1 MVATKG
7 FKYPDREL
15 YDWVLNELHKRNIN
29 NETIGEIA
37 YNMQHQYLPHLT
49 VEDFGAQL
57 DEVLKKREVLNILA
71 TGFALDNLAN
81 EGLLP
86 EPLQTIVKED
96 AGVYGVDETIS
107 LALSQ
112 LYGSIAVTNY
122 GYEDKK
128 KLGIAAKLDNSNG
141 QVNTFADDLALA
153 LASAVIGRCG
163 HGSKLELDDNTV
175 EDKQINDEFKE
186 LKFVV
191 NGKEVEPQGDLR
203 YFAKPIKS
211 DRKLPNW
218 DLNKFAN
225 DLGEAINNSREL
237 ADSLEEAFSHDYYVN
252 LSVDMDDEFTWQL
265 VIELLDNKMELV
277 DVVFVDLE
285 HLLDYV
291 YLGVDSPSEFVD
303 TAQMIAQFVFEHD
316 LYPYPEDSD
325 DLEESD
331 GEDASSSIE
340 NSIQHIAQEL
350 ESVVKQATGN
360 QDVSSKDNPLDKL
373 LQIMLLAGD
382 VWGNQEN
389 LSNNNRK
396 DDANE

>member
-29 NETIGEIA
+29 NEAIGEIA

-71 TGFALDNLAN
+71 TGFALDNLAQDK
-81 EGLLP
+81 LLP
-86 EPLQTIVKED
+86 EPLQSIIAND
-96 AGVYGVDETIS
+96 SGVFGVDES
-107 LALSQ
+107 LSLSLSQ

-128 KLGIAAKLDNSNG
+128 KLGIAAQLDNSNG

-163 HGSKLELDDNTV
+163 HGSKLNLEEDPA
-175 EDKQINDEFKE
+175 EDKTINDELKE

-218 DLNKFAN
+218 DLNKFAH
-225 DLGEAINNSREL
+225 DLGKAIDKSREL
-237 ADSLEEAFSHDYYVN
+237 ADRLEEAFSHDYYVN

-265 VIELLDNKMELV
+265 VIELLDNKMEFV

-285 HLLDYV
+285 HFLDYV
-291 YLGVDSPSEFVD
+291 YLEVDSPSEFVD
-303 TAQMIAQFVFEHD
+303 TAQMIVQFVFEHD
-316 LYPYPEDSD
+316 LYPYPEDSN
-325 DLEESD
+325 DLEETD
-331 GEDASSSIE
+331 DPIQESIKKIAKE
-340 NSIQHIAQEL
+340 MNSISNQVAGEQNSSQLNGFHINPDSIGKLFEAFCGD
-350 ESVVKQATGN
+350 T
-360 QDVSSKDNPLDKL
+360 SSDK
-373 LQIMLLAGD
+373 
-382 VWGNQEN
+382 NKKEHN
-389 LSNNNRK
+389 TH
-396 DDANE
+396 E

>member
-15 YDWVLNELHKRNIN
+15 YDWVLNELHKRHIN

-37 YNMQHQYLPHLT
+37 YEMQHQYLPELT
-49 VEDFGAQL
+49 VEDFGKEL

-71 TGFALDNLAN
+71 TGFALDNLAQD
-81 EGLLP
+81 GLLP
-86 EPLQTIVKED
+86 EPLQSIVAND
-96 AGVYGVDETIS
+96 SGVFGVDEGLS
-107 LALSQ
+107 LSLSQ

-122 GYEDKK
+122 GFTDKDK
-128 KLGIAAKLDNSNG
+128 PGIAAQLDNSDG

-163 HGSKLELDDNTV
+163 HGSKLELEDNTV
-175 EDKQINDEFKE
+175 EGKQINDEFKE

-211 DRKLPNW
+211 DRKLPTRN
-218 DLNKFAN
+218 LNKFAH
-225 DLGEAINNSREL
+225 DLNKAINDSREL
-237 ADSLEEAFSHDYYVN
+237 ADRLEEEFNHDYYVN
-252 LSVDMDDEFTWQL
+252 LEVGMNDESTWQL

-277 DVVFVDLE
+277 DVVLIDLE
-285 HLLDYV
+285 HLLDYLEV
-291 YLGVDSPSEFVD
+291 NSPSEFVD
-303 TAQMIAQFVFEHD
+303 TAQMIAQFVFEHG

-325 DLEESD
+325 DLEENESINQTNN
-331 GEDASSSIE
+331 EDT
-340 NSIQHIAQEL
+340 HGDLVL
-350 ESVVKQATGN
+350 E
-360 QDVSSKDNPLDKL
+360 L
-373 LQIMLLAGD
+373 LQT
-382 VWGNQEN
+382 VSEV
-389 LSNNNRK
+389 LSIYEHYNGRK

>member
-37 YNMQHQYLPHLT
+37 YDMQHQYLPHLT

-71 TGFALDNLAN
+71 TGFALDNLAQD
-81 EGLLP
+81 GLLP
-86 EPLQTIVKED
+86 EPLQSIIAND
-96 AGVYGVDETIS
+96 AGVYGGDES
-107 LALSQ
+107 WALNISQ

-122 GYEDKK
+122 GFTDKDK
-128 KLGIAAKLDNSNG
+128 PGIAAQLDNSNG

-175 EDKQINDEFKE
+175 EDNLIDDEFSE
-186 LKFVV
+186 LKFVI
-191 NGKEVEPQGDLR
+191 NGKEVEPQGNLR
-203 YFAKPIKS
+203 YFAKPIKG
-211 DRKLPNW
+211 DHKLPNW
-218 DLNKFAN
+218 DLNKFAH
-225 DLGEAINNSREL
+225 DLGKVINDSQEL
-237 ADSLEEAFSHDYYVN
+237 ADRLEEEFNHDYYVN

-285 HLLDYV
+285 HFLDYV
-291 YLGVDSPSEFVD
+291 YLEVDSTSEFVD

-316 LYPYPEDSD
+316 LYPYPEDSN
-325 DLEESD
+325 DLEENESINQTNN
-331 GEDASSSIE
+331 EDT
-340 NSIQHIAQEL
+340 HGDLVL
-350 ESVVKQATGN
+350 E
-360 QDVSSKDNPLDKL
+360 L
-373 LQIMLLAGD
+373 LQT
-382 VWGNQEN
+382 VSEV
-389 LSNNNRK
+389 LSTYEHYNGRK

>member
-7 FKYPDREL
+7 FKYPDCEL

-128 KLGIAAKLDNSNG
+128 KLGIAAQLDNSNG

-175 EDKQINDEFKE
+175 ENKTINDKFSE

-191 NGKEVEPQGDLR
+191 NGKEVEPQGDLA
-203 YFAKPIKS
+203 YFAKPVKS
-211 DRKLPNW
+211 DHKLPNW
-218 DLNKFAN
+218 DLNKFAH
-225 DLGEAINNSREL
+225 DLGKAVNNSQEL
-237 ADSLEEAFSHDYYVN
+237 ADRLEEKFNHDYYVN
-252 LSVDMDDEFTWQL
+252 LSVDMDDEFSWQL

-277 DVVFVDLE
+277 DVVFIDLE
-285 HLLDYV
+285 HFLDYV
-291 YLGVDSPSEFVD
+291 YLEVDPPSEFVD

-316 LYPYPEDSD
+316 LYPYPEDSN
-325 DLEESD
+325 DLEENESINQTNN
-331 GEDASSSIE
+331 EDTHDDLVME
-340 NSIQHIAQEL
+340 
-350 ESVVKQATGN
+350 
-360 QDVSSKDNPLDKL
+360 L
-373 LQIMLLAGD
+373 LQA
-382 VWGNQEN
+382 VSEV
-389 LSNNNRK
+389 LSTYEHYNGRK
-396 DDANE
+396 GDANE

>member
-37 YNMQHQYLPHLT
+37 YDMQHQYLPHLT

-71 TGFALDNLAN
+71 TGFALDNLAQD
-81 EGLLP
+81 GLLP
-86 EPLQTIVKED
+86 EPLQSIVAND
-96 AGVYGVDETIS
+96 SGVFGVDEGLS
-107 LALSQ
+107 LSLSQ

-122 GYEDKK
+122 GYEDKDK
-128 KLGIAAKLDNSNG
+128 PGIAAQLDNSNG

-175 EDKQINDEFKE
+175 EDKTINDEFSE
-186 LKFVV
+186 LKLVV
-191 NGKEVEPQGDLR
+191 NGKEVEPQGDLV

-218 DLNKFAN
+218 DLNKFAH
-225 DLGEAINNSREL
+225 DLNKAINDSREL
-237 ADSLEEAFSHDYYVN
+237 ADRLEEEFNHDYYVN
-252 LSVDMDDEFTWQL
+252 LEVGMNDESTWQL

-277 DVVFVDLE
+277 DVILIDLE
-285 HLLDYV
+285 HFLDYV
-291 YLGVDSPSEFVD
+291 YLEVDPPSEFVD

-316 LYPYPEDSD
+316 LYPYPEDSN
-325 DLEESD
+325 DLEEADDEDDELDMSEMAKALATITPLFMEHFSSLMKSGSLDSLSD
-331 GEDASSSIE
+331 MLRAE
-340 NSIQHIAQEL
+340 
-350 ESVVKQATGN
+350 
-360 QDVSSKDNPLDKL
+360 KD
-373 LQIMLLAGD
+373 
-382 VWGNQEN
+382 
-389 LSNNNRK
+389 NRK

>member
-7 FKYPDREL
+7 FKYPDQEL

-29 NETIGEIA
+29 NHTVGEIA
-37 YNMQHQYLPHLT
+37 YEMQHQYLPHLT

-163 HGSKLELDDNTV
+163 HGSKLELEKSSKDTINAEDIPAKDILTDVSSMDKTTIGSYGEFINT
-175 EDKQINDEFKE
+175 
-186 LKFVV
+186 
-191 NGKEVEPQGDLR
+191 
-203 YFAKPIKS
+203 
-211 DRKLPNW
+211 
-218 DLNKFAN
+218 LN
-225 DLGEAINNSREL
+225 EL
-237 ADSLEEAFSHDYYVN
+237 ANNALEEKLQEEFHYDYYVN
-252 LSVDMDDEFTWQL
+252 FALNIKKHDGYLYVKCF
-265 VIELLDNKMELV
+265 NNN
-277 DVVFVDLE
+277 LE
-285 HLLDYV
+285 HEDTISIYLPDLYAYCYVHNKELFTKKGVVYSTLAHAIAGFIFENDLYV
-291 YLGVDSPSEFVD
+291 YPKNNEDEDKTKNGHETKEEAGDPIQESIKKIFEE
-303 TAQMIAQFVFEHD
+303 MISVITQVA
-316 LYPYPEDSD
+316 
-325 DLEESD
+325 
-331 GEDASSSIE
+331 GK
-340 NSIQHIAQEL
+340 QEL
-350 ESVVKQATGN
+350 EVDPFEELFKTFFGKTGP
-360 QDVSSKDNPLDKL
+360 DNDKKE
-373 LQIMLLAGD
+373 
-382 VWGNQEN
+382 EN
-389 LSNNNRK
+389 N
-396 DDANE
+396 AHE

>member
-15 YDWVLNELHKRNIN
+15 YDWVLNELHKRHIN

-37 YNMQHQYLPHLT
+37 YEMQHQYLPELT
-49 VEDFGAQL
+49 VEDFGKEL

-71 TGFALDNLAN
+71 TGFALDNLAQD
-81 EGLLP
+81 GLLP
-86 EPLQTIVKED
+86 EPLQSIVAND
-96 AGVYGVDETIS
+96 SGVFGVDEGLS
-107 LALSQ
+107 LSLSQ

-122 GYEDKK
+122 GFTDKDK
-128 KLGIAAKLDNSNG
+128 PGIAAQLDNSNG

-163 HGSKLELDDNTV
+163 HGSKLELEDNTV
-175 EDKQINDEFKE
+175 EGKQINDEFKE

-211 DRKLPNW
+211 DRKLPTRN
-218 DLNKFAN
+218 LNKFAH
-225 DLGEAINNSREL
+225 DLNKAINDSREL
-237 ADSLEEAFSHDYYVN
+237 ADRLEEEFNHDYYVN
-252 LSVDMDDEFTWQL
+252 LEVGMNDESTWQL

-277 DVVFVDLE
+277 DVVLIDLE
-285 HLLDYV
+285 HLLDYLEV
-291 YLGVDSPSEFVD
+291 NSPSEFVD

-316 LYPYPEDSD
+316 LYPYPEDSN
-325 DLEESD
+325 DLEESND
-331 GEDASSSIE
+331 EDNELDMSEMTKALAAITPLFME
-340 NSIQHIAQEL
+340 HFNSLIK
-350 ESVVKQATGN
+350 SG
-360 QDVSSKDNPLDKL
+360 SLDSL
-373 LQIMLLAGD
+373 IDMLSD
-382 VWGNQEN
+382 KED
-389 LSNNNRK
+389 NRK

>member
-81 EGLLP
+81 AGLLP
-86 EPLQTIVKED
+86 EPLQTIIAND
-96 AGVYGVDETIS
+96 AGVYGGDES
-107 LALSQ
+107 WALNISQ

-122 GYEDKK
+122 GFTDKDK
-128 KLGIAAKLDNSNG
+128 PGIAAQLDNSNG

-175 EDKQINDEFKE
+175 EEPVDDEFKE

-211 DRKLPNW
+211 DHKFPNW

-225 DLGEAINNSREL
+225 DLGKAINNSREL
-237 ADSLEEAFSHDYYVN
+237 SDRLEEEFNHDYYVN

-285 HLLDYV
+285 HFLDYV
-291 YLGVDSPSEFVD
+291 YLEVDSPSEFVD

-325 DLEESD
+325 DLEENESINQTNN
-331 GEDASSSIE
+331 EDT
-340 NSIQHIAQEL
+340 HGDLVL
-350 ESVVKQATGN
+350 E
-360 QDVSSKDNPLDKL
+360 L
-373 LQIMLLAGD
+373 LQTVSD
-382 VWGNQEN
+382 V
-389 LSNNNRK
+389 LSTYEHYNGRK

>member
-71 TGFALDNLAN
+71 IGFALDNLAN
-81 EGLLP
+81 AGLLP

-163 HGSKLELDDNTV
+163 HGSKLELEDNTV
-175 EDKQINDEFKE
+175 EDKTINDEFSE
-186 LKFVV
+186 LKFVI
-191 NGKEVEPQGDLR
+191 NGKEVEPQGDLV

-218 DLNKFAN
+218 DLNKFVH
-225 DLGEAINNSREL
+225 DLGKAIDDSREL
-237 ADSLEEAFSHDYYVN
+237 ADRLEEEFNHDYYVN
-252 LSVDMDDEFTWQL
+252 LEVGMDDESTWQL
-265 VIELLDNKMELV
+265 VIELLDNKMKLV
-277 DVVFVDLE
+277 DVINIDVD
-285 HLLDYV
+285 HFLDYV
-291 YLGVDSPSEFVD
+291 YLEVDSLSEFVD
-303 TAQMIAQFVFEHD
+303 TPQMIAQFVFEHD
-316 LYPYPEDSD
+316 LYPYPEDSN
-325 DLEESD
+325 DLEEADDEDNELDMSEMTKTLAAITPLFMKHFNSLIKSGSLDSLIDMLSD
-331 GEDASSSIE
+331 KED
-340 NSIQHIAQEL
+340 
-350 ESVVKQATGN
+350 
-360 QDVSSKDNPLDKL
+360 
-373 LQIMLLAGD
+373 
-382 VWGNQEN
+382 
-389 LSNNNRK
+389 NRK

>member
-7 FKYPDREL
+7 FKYPDQEL

-29 NETIGEIA
+29 NHTVGEIA
-37 YNMQHQYLPHLT
+37 YEMQHQYLPELT
-49 VEDFGAQL
+49 VEDFGKEL

-163 HGSKLELDDNTV
+163 HGSKLELKNDTHNDSINIDN
-175 EDKQINDEFKE
+175 
-186 LKFVV
+186 
-191 NGKEVEPQGDLR
+191 
-203 YFAKPIKS
+203 A
-211 DRKLPNW
+211 
-218 DLNKFAN
+218 
-225 DLGEAINNSREL
+225 
-237 ADSLEEAFSHDYYVN
+237 
-252 LSVDMDDEFTWQL
+252 
-265 VIELLDNKMELV
+265 
-277 DVVFVDLE
+277 
-285 HLLDYV
+285 
-291 YLGVDSPSEFVD
+291 
-303 TAQMIAQFVFEHD
+303 
-316 LYPYPEDSD
+316 LYQYPEYSD
-325 DLEESD
+325 DLEEAD
-331 GEDASSSIE
+331 DKDTASSIE

-350 ESVVKQATGN
+350 ESVVKQATGD
-360 QDVSSKDNPLDKL
+360 QDIFPKDNPLDKL
-373 LQIMLLAGD
+373 LQIMLLVGD

-389 LSNNNRK
+389 LNSNNRK
-396 DDANE
+396 DNANE

>member
-86 EPLQTIVKED
+86 EPLQTVVKED

-128 KLGIAAKLDNSNG
+128 KLGIAAQLDNSNG

-175 EDKQINDEFKE
+175 EETVDDEFSE
-186 LKFVV
+186 LKFAV
-191 NGKEVEPQGDLR
+191 NGKEVEPQGDLV

-211 DRKLPNW
+211 DCKLPTW
-218 DLNKFAN
+218 DVNKFAN
-225 DLGEAINNSREL
+225 DLGGAINNSQEL
-237 ADSLEEAFSHDYYVN
+237 AERLEEAFNHDYYVN
-252 LSVDMDDEFTWQL
+252 LAVDMDDDFSWQL
-265 VIELLDNKMELV
+265 VIELLDNTMELV
-277 DVVFVDLE
+277 DVIFVDLE
-285 HLLDYV
+285 HFLNYV
-291 YLGVDSPSEFVD
+291 YLEGGDSGEAVN
-303 TAQMIAQFVFEHD
+303 TAQMIAKFVFDHD

-325 DLEESD
+325 DLEEADDEDDELDMSEMAKALATITPLFMEHFSSLMKSGSLDSLSD
-331 GEDASSSIE
+331 MLRAE
-340 NSIQHIAQEL
+340 
-350 ESVVKQATGN
+350 
-360 QDVSSKDNPLDKL
+360 KD
-373 LQIMLLAGD
+373 
-382 VWGNQEN
+382 
-389 LSNNNRK
+389 NRK

>member
-37 YNMQHQYLPHLT
+37 YDMQHQYLPHLT

-71 TGFALDNLAN
+71 TGFALDNLAQD
-81 EGLLP
+81 GLLP
-86 EPLQTIVKED
+86 EPLQSIVAND
-96 AGVYGVDETIS
+96 SGVFGVDEGLS
-107 LALSQ
+107 LSLSQ

-122 GYEDKK
+122 GYEDKDK
-128 KLGIAAKLDNSNG
+128 PGIAAQLDNSNG

-175 EDKQINDEFKE
+175 EGKQINDEFKE

-211 DRKLPNW
+211 DRKLPTRN
-218 DLNKFAN
+218 LNKFAH
-225 DLGEAINNSREL
+225 DLNKAINDSREL
-237 ADSLEEAFSHDYYVN
+237 ADRLEEEFNHDYYVN
-252 LSVDMDDEFTWQL
+252 LEVGMNDESTWQL

-277 DVVFVDLE
+277 DVVLIDLE
-285 HLLDYV
+285 HLLDYLEV
-291 YLGVDSPSEFVD
+291 NSPSEFVD
-303 TAQMIAQFVFEHD
+303 AAQMIAQFVFEHD
-316 LYPYPEDSD
+316 LYPYPEDSN
-325 DLEESD
+325 DLEESND
-331 GEDASSSIE
+331 EDTSSSIE

-350 ESVVKQATGN
+350 ESIVKQATGD
-360 QDVSSKDNPLDKL
+360 QDSFPRNNPLDKL

-389 LSNNNRK
+389 LSSNNRK

>member
-49 VEDFGAQL
+49 VKDFGAQL

-71 TGFALDNLAN
+71 TGFALDNLAQD
-81 EGLLP
+81 GLLP

-128 KLGIAAKLDNSNG
+128 KLGIAAQLDNSNG

-163 HGSKLELDDNTV
+163 HGSKLELDDKTV
-175 EDKQINDEFKE
+175 EEPVNNKFSE

-191 NGKEVEPQGDLR
+191 NGKEVDPQGDLR

-211 DRKLPNW
+211 DHKFPNW

-225 DLGEAINNSREL
+225 DLEKIINESREL
-237 ADSLEEAFSHDYYVN
+237 ADRLEEEFNHDYYVN
-252 LSVDMDDEFTWQL
+252 LKVGMDEEFAWQL
-265 VIELLDNKMELV
+265 AIDLLDNQMELV
-277 DVVFVDLE
+277 DVIFVDLE
-285 HLLDYV
+285 HFLDYV
-291 YLGVDSPSEFVD
+291 YLEVDPPSEFVD
-303 TAQMIAQFVFEHD
+303 TAQMITQFVFEHD
-316 LYPYPEDSD
+316 LYPYPEDSN
-325 DLEESD
+325 DLEEADDEDDELDMSEMVKALAAITPLFMEHFSSLMKSGSLDSLSD
-331 GEDASSSIE
+331 MLRAE
-340 NSIQHIAQEL
+340 
-350 ESVVKQATGN
+350 
-360 QDVSSKDNPLDKL
+360 KD
-373 LQIMLLAGD
+373 
-382 VWGNQEN
+382 
-389 LSNNNRK
+389 NRK

>member
-86 EPLQTIVKED
+86 EPLQSIIAND
-96 AGVYGVDETIS
+96 AGVYGGDES
-107 LALSQ
+107 WALNISQ

-122 GYEDKK
+122 GFTDKDK
-128 KLGIAAKLDNSNG
+128 PGIAAQLDNSNG

-175 EDKQINDEFKE
+175 EDTPINDEFSE
-186 LKFVV
+186 LKFVI
-191 NGKEVEPQGDLR
+191 NGKEVEPQGDLV
-203 YFAKPIKS
+203 YFAKPIKG
-211 DRKLPNW
+211 DRKLPTRN
-218 DLNKFAN
+218 LNKFAH
-225 DLGEAINNSREL
+225 DLNKAINDSREL
-237 ADSLEEAFSHDYYVN
+237 ADRLEEEFNHDYYVN
-252 LSVDMDDEFTWQL
+252 LEVGMNDESTWQL

-277 DVVFVDLE
+277 DVVLIDLE
-285 HLLDYV
+285 HLLDY
-291 YLGVDSPSEFVD
+291 LEVDSPSEFVD
-303 TAQMIAQFVFEHD
+303 AAQMIAQFVFEHD

-325 DLEESD
+325 NLEVSD
-331 GEDASSSIE
+331 DEDDELDMSEMVKALAAITPLFME
-340 NSIQHIAQEL
+340 HFNSLMKSGSLDSLSDMLRSE
-350 ESVVKQATGN
+350 
-360 QDVSSKDNPLDKL
+360 KD
-373 LQIMLLAGD
+373 
-382 VWGNQEN
+382 
-389 LSNNNRK
+389 NRK

>member
-1 MVATKG
+1 MAATKG

-86 EPLQTIVKED
+86 EPLQTIIAND
-96 AGVYGVDETIS
+96 AGVYGGDES
-107 LALSQ
+107 WALNISQ

-122 GYEDKK
+122 GFTDKDK
-128 KLGIAAKLDNSNG
+128 PGIAAQLDNSNG

-175 EDKQINDEFKE
+175 EKPVDDEFKE
-186 LKFVV
+186 LKFVI
-191 NGKEVEPQGDLR
+191 NDKEVEPQGDLV
-203 YFAKPIKS
+203 YFAKPIKN

-218 DLNKFAN
+218 NLNKFAH
-225 DLGEAINNSREL
+225 DLGKAIDDSREL
-237 ADSLEEAFSHDYYVN
+237 ADRLEEEFNHDYYVN
-252 LSVDMDDEFTWQL
+252 LEVGMDDESTWQL
-265 VIELLDNKMELV
+265 VIELLDNKMKLV
-277 DVVFVDLE
+277 DVINIDVD
-285 HLLDYV
+285 HFLDYV
-291 YLGVDSPSEFVD
+291 YLEVDSLSEFVD

-316 LYPYPEDSD
+316 LYPYPEDSN
-325 DLEESD
+325 DLEEADDEDDELDMSEMVKALAAITPLFMEHFNSLMKSGSLDSLSD
-331 GEDASSSIE
+331 MLRSE
-340 NSIQHIAQEL
+340 
-350 ESVVKQATGN
+350 
-360 QDVSSKDNPLDKL
+360 KD
-373 LQIMLLAGD
+373 
-382 VWGNQEN
+382 
-389 LSNNNRK
+389 NRK

>member
-86 EPLQTIVKED
+86 EPLQSIIAND
-96 AGVYGVDETIS
+96 AGVYGGDES
-107 LALSQ
+107 WALNISQ

-122 GYEDKK
+122 GFTDKDK
-128 KLGIAAKLDNSNG
+128 PGIAAQLDNSNG

-175 EDKQINDEFKE
+175 EEPVNNKFSE

-211 DRKLPNW
+211 DHKLPTRN
-218 DLNKFAN
+218 LNKFAH
-225 DLGEAINNSREL
+225 DLNKAINDSREL
-237 ADSLEEAFSHDYYVN
+237 ADRLEEEFNHDYYVN
-252 LSVDMDDEFTWQL
+252 LEVGMNDESTWQL

-277 DVVFVDLE
+277 DVVLIDLE
-285 HLLDYV
+285 HLLDY
-291 YLGVDSPSEFVD
+291 LEVDSPSEFVD
-303 TAQMIAQFVFEHD
+303 AAQMIAQFVFEHD

-325 DLEESD
+325 NLEVSD
-331 GEDASSSIE
+331 EDDTSSSIA

-350 ESVVKQATGN
+350 ESVVKQATGD
-360 QDVSSKDNPLDKL
+360 QDVFPKDNPLDKL

>member
-15 YDWVLNELHKRNIN
+15 YDWVLNELHKRHIN

-163 HGSKLELDDNTV
+163 HGSKLELDDKTV
-175 EDKQINDEFKE
+175 EEPVNNKFSE

-211 DRKLPNW
+211 DHKFPNW

-225 DLGEAINNSREL
+225 DLEKIINESREL
-237 ADSLEEAFSHDYYVN
+237 ADRLEEEFNHDYYVN
-252 LSVDMDDEFTWQL
+252 LKVGMDEEFAWQL
-265 VIELLDNKMELV
+265 AIDLLDNQMELV
-277 DVVFVDLE
+277 DVIFVDLE
-285 HLLDYV
+285 HFLDYV
-291 YLGVDSPSEFVD
+291 YLEVDPPSEFVD

-316 LYPYPEDSD
+316 LYPYPEDSN
-325 DLEESD
+325 DLEEADDEDDELDMSEMAKALATITPLFMEHFSSLMKSGSLDSLSD
-331 GEDASSSIE
+331 MLRAE
-340 NSIQHIAQEL
+340 
-350 ESVVKQATGN
+350 
-360 QDVSSKDNPLDKL
+360 KD
-373 LQIMLLAGD
+373 
-382 VWGNQEN
+382 
-389 LSNNNRK
+389 NRK